1 METWL
6 PGRTLICLWAGWLV
20 AAAVIV
26 WLANGTHIDI
36 TLADQAFDFHQQRFQ
51 LKHDFLFE
59 TVMHAYAKK
68 ILIGCWLI
76 LLFLAVLPTTI
87 AAHLPAKLHGYTLSA
102 YALRWIVGL
111 ALVNSSLVAWMKH
124 LMPHACPW
132 DITRYGGHIA
142 WVPAFSWHA
151 ATEAGH
157 CFPAG
162 HATSGLWLSAL
173 CLLWLPHHPRKA
185 LAVALL
191 GLAAG
196 LLLGWSQQMR
206 GAHFLSH
213 TLSSV
218 WLMCGLLLCVL
229 SFTRSHPS
237 CFHDF

>member
-6 PGRTLICLWAGWLV
+6 PRRTLIRLWAAWLV

-36 TLADQAFDFHQQRFQ
+36 ALADHAFDFQQQRFQ
-51 LKHDFLFE
+51 LRHDFLYE
-59 TVMHAYAKK
+59 TVMHEYAKK
-68 ILIGCWLI
+68 ILIGFWLF
-76 LLFLAVLPTTI
+76 LLFLAAFPATI
-87 AAHLPAKLHGYTLSA
+87 AQHFSVKPDGYT
-102 YALRWIVGL
+102 LRWIVGL
-111 ALVNSSLVAWMKH
+111 ALVNSGLVAWMKH

-132 DITRYGGHIA
+132 DTARYGGHTL
-142 WVPAFSWHA
+142 WVPAFAWHA
-151 ATEAGH
+151 ASEAGH

-173 CLLWLPHHPRKA
+173 CLLWLPHQPRKA
-185 LAVALL
+185 LAVAML
-191 GLAAG
+191 GLATG

-229 SFTRSHPS
+229 SFTRSHSS
-237 CFHDF
+237 CSHDF